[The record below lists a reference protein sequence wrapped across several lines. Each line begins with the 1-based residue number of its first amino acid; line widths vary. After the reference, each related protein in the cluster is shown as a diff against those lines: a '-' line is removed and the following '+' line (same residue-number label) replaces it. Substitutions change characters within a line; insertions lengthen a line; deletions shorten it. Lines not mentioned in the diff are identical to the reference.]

1 MFNNKNVL
9 ALFTLTFLSAC
20 SITQPQAPVYNG
32 LSYDKES
39 AVKRPEVKP
48 IQNMRPQFKEV
59 EKVVEKKTKVYHTV
73 KKGDYVWALGRQYN
87 VKPFDIIK
95 QNKLKRPYT
104 LNSGDKLYIKTKIEK
119 VKVKEKVRIEPET
132 LAQKQPYSLTR
143 NRALYNQ
150 NTKEFRNQPSLA
162 RQDFSKPDT
171 DKNID
176 FGYHKVKRGENL
188 FRIGRKYDVSVFD
201 LMAYNDLSKPEDLQA
216 GMELKIPVA
225 ITEKPA
231 QVEQPGKKQDVK
243 SADAILKFDKID
255 KDLARKKGFIYP
267 VKGRI
272 ISKFGK
278 QGHGIRND
286 GIDIAVA
293 LNTPVR
299 ASQSGTVMY
308 AQDVSTL
315 GKMVLLKHRSGYI
328 SAYTHNNKLLVKKGQ
343 KVAKGQSIALSGDSG
358 NAKQPMLHFEIRR
371 YGKAINPTR
380 LLK

>member
-32 LSYDKES
+32 LTYDKES

-48 IQNMRPQFKEV
+48 IENVKPQYKT
-59 EKVVEKKTKVYHTV
+59 VEKKVKQEKKVYHTV
-73 KKGDYVWALGRQYN
+73 KKGDYVWALARQYEI
-87 VKPFDIIK
+87 KPFDLIK
-95 QNKLKRPYT
+95 QNNLKRPYT
-104 LNSGDKLYIKTKIEK
+104 LQKGDKLYIKTTTQTVIVKER
-119 VKVKEKVRIEPET
+119 VKVEPAKMPANQT
-132 LAQKQPYSLTR
+132 YSLTR
-143 NRALYNQ
+143 NPALYNQ
-150 NTKEFRNQPSLA
+150 NTAEYRQQPALA
-162 RQDFSKPDT
+162 RQDFTKPDT

-225 ITEKPA
+225 IAEKPQA
-231 QVEQPGKKQDVK
+231 QTTTSKQQTVK
-243 SADAILKFDKID
+243 SDDTILKFDKID

-343 KVAKGQSIALSGDSG
+343 RVAKGQSIALSGDSG

>member
-32 LSYDKES
+32 LNYDKET
-39 AVKRPEVKP
+39 AVKRPEIKP
-48 IQNMRPQFKEV
+48 IQNIRPQFKEV
-59 EKVVEKKTKVYHTV
+59 EKIVEKKTKVYHTV
-73 KKGDYVWALGRQYN
+73 KKGDYVWALGRKYN

-95 QNKLKRPYT
+95 QNDLKRPYT
-104 LNSGDKLYIKTKIEK
+104 LNAGDKLYIKTKIEK
-119 VKVKEKVRIEPET
+119 IKVKEKVKIEPAT
-132 LAQKQPYSLTR
+132 LSEKQSYSLTR
-143 NRALYNQ
+143 NPALYNQ
-150 NTKEFRNQPSLA
+150 NTKEFRTQPSLA

-225 ITEKPA
+225 ITEKSA
-231 QVEQPGKKQDVK
+231 QVEQSGKKQDVK
-243 SADAILKFDKID
+243 SEDAILKFDKID

-371 YGKAINPTR
+371 YGKAIDPTR

>member
-150 NTKEFRNQPSLA
+150 NTKEFRTQPSLA

>member
-9 ALFTLTFLSAC
+9 ALLTLTLLSAC
-20 SITQPQAPVYNG
+20 SITQPQSRVYNG

-39 AVKRPEVKP
+39 AVKRPEVEP
-48 IQNMRPQFKEV
+48 IKNIRPQFKEV
-59 EKVVEKKTKVYHTV
+59 EKVVEKKKKIYHTV
-73 KKGDYVWALGRQYN
+73 KKGDYVWALGRQYE

-104 LNSGDKLYIKTKIEK
+104 LNAGDKLYIKTKIEK
-119 VKVKEKVRIEPET
+119 VTVKEKVRIEPEK

-150 NTKEFRNQPSLA
+150 NTAEFRTQPALA

-176 FGYHKVKRGENL
+176 FGYHEVKRGENL
-188 FRIGRKYDVSVFD
+188 FRIGRRYDVSVFD

-225 ITEKPA
+225 IVEKESSA
-231 QVEQPGKKQDVK
+231 TSTSTKQEVK
-243 SADAILKFDKID
+243 SEDAILKFEKID

-299 ASQSGTVMY
+299 ASKEGTVMY

-315 GKMVLLKHRSGYI
+315 GKMVLLKHSSGYI

-343 KVAKGQSIALSGDSG
+343 RVAKGQSIALSGDSG

>member
-150 NTKEFRNQPSLA
+150 NTKEFRTQPSLA

-231 QVEQPGKKQDVK
+231 QVEQSSKKQDVK